1 MIAEDTTRIDKD
13 IEPEAE
19 IKQIQPDFK
28 AGYVAIVGEPNVG
41 KSTLL
46 NTLLQ
51 HKLSIVTPKPQTT
64 RHKIIGIMTGEN
76 YQIVFL
82 DTPGLIKPRYLLQEV
97 MMEYA
102 ESALNDADII
112 LFMVDVKKVKTN
124 ESILKTLPFEIL
136 KKYVDEK
143 PIILVIN
150 KVDLINKLEVLP
162 MIDFF
167 SKAFPFKEIVPISAL
182 KGQNIDELKKVIIQY
197 LPIHPPF
204 YPPDMITEHPERFF
218 VAEIIREKI
227 FQFYRQEIPYSTTVS
242 IVEFREAQTED
253 EKDYIRAEIYV
264 EKESQ
269 KGIIIGKDG
278 EMLKKIGKLA
288 REEIEWFLGRPV
300 YLELY
305 VKARKKWRDSKAWL
319 RRLGYITE

>member
-1 MIAEDTTRIDKD
+1 MENEFK
-13 IEPEAE
+13 
-19 IKQIQPDFK
+19 DFK

-51 HKLSIVTPKPQTT
+51 HKISIVTPKPQTT

-124 ESILKTLPFEIL
+124 EAITKTLPFEIL
-136 KKYVDEK
+136 KRYVDQK
-143 PIILVIN
+143 LIILVIN
-150 KVDLINKLEVLP
+150 KVDLVNKLEVLP
-162 MIDFF
+162 IIDFF
-167 SKAFPFKEIVPISAL
+167 SKVFPFKEIVPISAL
-182 KGQNIDELKKVIIQY
+182 KGQNIDELKKVLLQY
-197 LPIHPPF
+197 LPNHPPF

-227 FQFYRQEIPYSTTVS
+227 FQLFRQEIPYSTTVS
-242 IVEFREAQTED
+242 IVEFREAKE
-253 EKDYIRAEIYV
+253 EGERDYIRAEIYV

-278 EMLKKIGKLA
+278 QMLKKVGTLA

-300 YLELY
+300 YLDLY

-319 RRLGYITE
+319 RRLGYTVD

>member
-1 MIAEDTTRIDKD
+1 MQDKEKE
-13 IEPEAE
+13 IEETKLE
-19 IKQIQPDFK
+19 IPSDFK

-51 HKLSIVTPKPQTT
+51 HKISIVTPKPQTT
-64 RHKIIGIMTGEN
+64 RHKIIGIMTDEN

-102 ESALNDADII
+102 ESALKDADII

-124 ESILKTLPFEIL
+124 EAIVKTLPFEIL
-136 KKYVDEK
+136 KKYVEEK

-167 SKAFPFKEIVPISAL
+167 SKVFPFKEIVPISAL
-182 KGQNIDELKKVIIQY
+182 KGQNIDELKKVLIQY
-197 LPIHPPF
+197 LPTHPPF

-227 FQFYRQEIPYSTTVS
+227 FQLCRQEIPYSTTVS
-242 IVEFREAQTED
+242 IVEFKEAQNEG
-253 EKDYIRAEIYV
+253 ERDYISAEIYV

-278 EMLKKIGKLA
+278 QMLKKIGTLA

-305 VKARKKWRDSKAWL
+305 VKARKKWRDSKVWL
-319 RRLGYITE
+319 KRLGYTVD

>member
-1 MIAEDTTRIDKD
+1 MENEFK
-13 IEPEAE
+13 
-19 IKQIQPDFK
+19 DFK

-51 HKLSIVTPKPQTT
+51 HKISIVTPKPQTT

-97 MMEYA
+97 MMRYA

-124 ESILKTLPFEIL
+124 EAVTKTLPFEIL
-136 KKYVDEK
+136 KRYADQR

-150 KVDLINKLEVLP
+150 KVDLVNKLEVLP
-162 MIDFF
+162 IIDFF
-167 SKAFPFKEIVPISAL
+167 SKVFPFKEIVPISAL
-182 KGQNIDELKKVIIQY
+182 KGQNIDELKKVLLQY
-197 LPIHPPF
+197 LPNHPPF
-204 YPPDMITEHPERFF
+204 YPPDMVTEHPERFF

-227 FQFYRQEIPYSTTVS
+227 FQIFRQEIPYSTTVS
-242 IVEFREAQTED
+242 IVEFREAKE
-253 EKDYIRAEIYV
+253 EGERDYIRAEIYV

-278 EMLKKIGKLA
+278 QMLKKVGTLA

-300 YLELY
+300 YLDLY

-319 RRLGYITE
+319 KRLGYTVD

>member
-1 MIAEDTTRIDKD
+1 MQDNEKK
-13 IEPEAE
+13 IEE
-19 IKQIQPDFK
+19 IKREIPSDFK

-51 HKLSIVTPKPQTT
+51 HKISIVTPKPQTT

-102 ESALNDADII
+102 ESALKDADIV

-124 ESILKTLPFEIL
+124 DAIVKTLPFEIL
-136 KKYVDEK
+136 KKYVEEK

-162 MIDFF
+162 IIDFF
-167 SKAFPFKEIVPISAL
+167 SKVFPFKEIVPISAL
-182 KGQNIDELKKVIIQY
+182 KGQNIDELKKVLIQY
-197 LPIHPPF
+197 LPTHPPF

-227 FQFYRQEIPYSTTVS
+227 FQLCRQEIPYSTTVS
-242 IVEFREAQTED
+242 IVEFKEAQNEG
-253 EKDYIRAEIYV
+253 ERDYISAEIYV

-278 EMLKKIGKLA
+278 QMLKKIGTLA

-305 VKARKKWRDSKAWL
+305 VKARKKWRDSKVWL
-319 RRLGYITE
+319 KRLGYTVD

>member
-1 MIAEDTTRIDKD
+1 MQDKEKE
-13 IEPEAE
+13 IEETKLE
-19 IKQIQPDFK
+19 IPSEFK

-51 HKLSIVTPKPQTT
+51 HKISIVTPKPQTT

-102 ESALNDADII
+102 ESALKDADII

-124 ESILKTLPFEIL
+124 EAIVKTLPFEIL
-136 KKYVDEK
+136 KKYVEEK

-167 SKAFPFKEIVPISAL
+167 SKVFPFKEIVPISAL
-182 KGQNIDELKKVIIQY
+182 KGQNIDELKKVLIQY
-197 LPIHPPF
+197 LPTHPPF

-227 FQFYRQEIPYSTTVS
+227 FQLCRQEIPYSTTVS
-242 IVEFREAQTED
+242 IVEFKEAQNEG
-253 EKDYIRAEIYV
+253 ERDYISAEIYV

-278 EMLKKIGKLA
+278 QMLKKIGTLA

-305 VKARKKWRDSKAWL
+305 VKARKKWRDSKVWL
-319 RRLGYITE
+319 KRLGYTVD

>member
-1 MIAEDTTRIDKD
+1 MMKETHSDNMIS
-13 IEPEAE
+13 
-19 IKQIQPDFK
+19 DFK

-51 HKLSIVTPKPQTT
+51 HKISIVTPKPQTT
-64 RHKIIGIMTGEN
+64 RYKIIGIMTGEN

-102 ESALNDADII
+102 ESALRDADII
-112 LFMVDVKKVKTN
+112 LFMVDVKKVKMSEN
-124 ESILKTLPFEIL
+124 IVNSLPFEIL
-136 KKYVDEK
+136 KKHVNEK

-167 SKAFPFKEIVPISAL
+167 SKIFPFKEIVPISAL
-182 KGQNIDELKKVIIQY
+182 KGQNIDELKKVLIQY
-197 LPIHPPF
+197 LPHHPPF

-242 IVEFREAQTED
+242 IVEFKEAQTEG
-253 EKDYIRAEIYV
+253 ERDYIRAEIYV
-264 EKESQ
+264 EKDSQ

-278 EMLKKIGKLA
+278 QMLKKIGKLA

-305 VKARKKWRDSKAWL
+305 VKARSKWRDSKAWL
-319 RRLGYITE
+319 RRLGYTVD